1 MMSIMG
7 LSASN
12 LDTKR
17 GIIRTRT
24 FWQLTRQP
32 LPMQPTPYRQ
42 TAGSAPRSLSLGYFI
57 VQSIK
62 RLCTLCSSL
71 EVHLEYGGL
80 PTSPTYLMITMFHGM
95 NSVLPS
101 VHITYLQVCSTVS

>member
-32 LPMQPTPYRQ
+32 LPMQPTP
-42 TAGSAPRSLSLGYFI
+42 
-57 VQSIK
+57 
-62 RLCTLCSSL
+62 
-71 EVHLEYGGL
+71 
-80 PTSPTYLMITMFHGM
+80 
-95 NSVLPS
+95 
-101 VHITYLQVCSTVS
+101 